1 MSKIRRSYT
10 IIDYYNDKL
19 NDLLWDYGK
28 TIYDD
33 KFLLILSFGSIAIR
47 G

>member
-1 MSKIRRSYT
+1 MSKIRKSYT
-10 IIDYYNDKL
+10 IIDSYNDKL